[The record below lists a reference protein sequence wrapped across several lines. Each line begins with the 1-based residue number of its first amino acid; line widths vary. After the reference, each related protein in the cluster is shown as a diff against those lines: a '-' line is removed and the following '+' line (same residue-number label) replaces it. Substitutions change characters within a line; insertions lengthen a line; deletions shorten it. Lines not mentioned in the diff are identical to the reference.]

1 MNRVIALRLE
11 PPHTSATMTL
21 KYMRAGGAA
30 DEKLTDLAGVSVYR
44 MRSACSCRACYTRI
58 PIVCRDD
65 TTLIGSEQIKSSY
78 LFKHLYGCREA
89 YVFAATLGAASER
102 LIRAANSFSSLNAL
116 ALDAAGSA
124 MVEDLCDDVN
134 ALLTREAQ
142 SEGKTTLRRYSP
154 GYGDFPLDAQ
164 RLFTGLLN
172 TPKHIGAYLTEGLMM
187 YPTKTVT
194 AIIGIKD
201 KA

>member
-1 MNRVIALRLE
+1 MNRVTSRRF
-11 PPHTSATMTL
+11 PPPQTSGRMIL

-30 DEKLTDLAGVSVYR
+30 DKKLTELAGQAVAR
-44 MRSACSCRACYTRI
+44 MRSACDCRACYTRM

-65 TTLIGSEQIKSSY
+65 TTFIGSEQIKSSY

-124 MVEDLCDDVN
+124 MVEDLCDEVN

-164 RLFTGLLN
+164 RLFTELLN
-172 TPKHIGAYLTEGLMM
+172 TPKNIGAYLTEGLMM